1 MNKRYTYYWHDYMDC
16 QVVVDNKTTEE
27 YPIEDNRVKDPKYD
41 NNGIEYLVNKMNE
54 QEERIK
60 ELESQLEFWKGSAG
74 VCQGELGIVNNELGI
89 ALEQGYKLSG
99 AYMEYKEDK
108 EKEGG
113 N

>member
-54 QEERIK
+54 QEE
-60 ELESQLEFWKGSAG
+60 
-74 VCQGELGIVNNELGI
+74 
-89 ALEQGYKLSG
+89 
-99 AYMEYKEDK
+99 
-108 EKEGG
+108 
-113 N
+113 